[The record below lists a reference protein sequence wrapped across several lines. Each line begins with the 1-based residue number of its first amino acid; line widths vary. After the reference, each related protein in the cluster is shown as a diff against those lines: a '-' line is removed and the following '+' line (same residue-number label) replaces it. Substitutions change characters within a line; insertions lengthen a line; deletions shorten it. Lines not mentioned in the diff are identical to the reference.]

1 MLSFEL
7 NIAQIQSFLLIF
19 FRIAAMVWTLPV
31 LDNRS
36 IPVLWKAGLAF
47 SVSMLLFPVVEIDGQ
62 GVYNNVLHFTI
73 GAVSEILLGV
83 LIGLSVNL
91 VLSGVQ
97 LAGQLAGFQMG
108 FAISN
113 VFDPMTG
120 TQGSVIAQL
129 YYLIAVL
136 IFLAVD
142 AHHIFIR
149 GAVHSFQWL
158 PVFGFGFGGG
168 SAHQFL
174 TDLSAAMFIIA
185 VKIGA
190 PVITALLLSTVA
202 LGLIARI
209 VPQMNVFF
217 VAMPLQIFIGL
228 LFIMFSLIFMISYLG
243 TLYGDLGINVFRL
256 IKNFQ
261 IP

>member
-7 NIAQIQSFLLIF
+7 NMVQIQSFLLIF
-19 FRIAAMVWTLPV
+19 FRIAAIVWTLPV

-47 SVSMLLFPVVEIDGQ
+47 SMSILLFPMVTVNGQ
-62 GVYNNVLHFTI
+62 AVFNNIVYFII
-73 GAVSEILLGV
+73 GAVSEALLGV
-83 LIGLSVNL
+83 LIGLSLNL
-91 VLSGVQ
+91 VLSGIQ

-108 FAISN
+108 FAIST

-120 TQGSVIAQL
+120 TQASVIAQL

-136 IFLAVD
+136 VFLAVD

-149 GAVHSFQWL
+149 GVVQSFQWL
-158 PVFGFGFGGG
+158 PVFGFGFGG
-168 SAHQFL
+168 ATHRLL
-174 TDLSAAMFIIA
+174 TDLSAGMFVIA
-185 VKIGA
+185 VKAGA
-190 PVITALLLSTVA
+190 PVIAALLLSTAA

-228 LFIMFSLIFMISYLG
+228 VFIALSLIYLVSYLEG
-243 TLYGDLGINVFRL
+243 LYNDTGIDIFRL
-256 IKNFQ
+256 IKNLQ
-261 IP
+261 NP